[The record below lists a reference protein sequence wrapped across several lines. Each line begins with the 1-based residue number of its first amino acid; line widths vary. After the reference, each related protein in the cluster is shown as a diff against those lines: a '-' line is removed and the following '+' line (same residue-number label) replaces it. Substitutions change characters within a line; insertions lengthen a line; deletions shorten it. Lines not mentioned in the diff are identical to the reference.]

1 MRVQDK
7 TDSGLSTR
15 DGKEADQ
22 GLDEAQNA
30 SKVST
35 TVTFYAGGAID
46 DKSQR
51 FWDPP
56 VTRPTLRG
64 CLGDLFDVTAKF
76 ELHVGLPIIA

>member
-22 GLDEAQNA
+22 GLDEANNA
-30 SKVST
+30 SKVPA

-46 DKSQR
+46 DKSQIH
-51 FWDPP
+51 WN
-56 VTRPTLRG
+56 
-64 CLGDLFDVTAKF
+64 CAN
-76 ELHVGLPIIA
+76 